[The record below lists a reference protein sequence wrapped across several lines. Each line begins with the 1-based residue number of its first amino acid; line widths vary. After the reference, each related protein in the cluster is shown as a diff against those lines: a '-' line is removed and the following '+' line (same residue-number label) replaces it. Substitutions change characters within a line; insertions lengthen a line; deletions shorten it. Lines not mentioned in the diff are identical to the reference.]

1 MNNFK
6 LIIKHI
12 GRVYHNPVIKKYLDS
27 LPEHDAFIAA
37 ETLTFIKQE
46 YPEVRLI
53 LNGNLVSE
61 TIEED

>member
-1 MNNFK
+1 MDSFK

-12 GRVYHNPVIKKYLDS
+12 GRVYHNPVIAEFLNS
-27 LPEHDAFIAA
+27 LPEEDVRVAA
-37 ETLTFIKQE
+37 ETLVFLKQT
-46 YPEVRLI
+46 YPEVRSV